1 MGIIYNPP
9 AHGFL
14 NLFSHSIRKLNRMM
28 MALGAVI
35 YVFIALLVT
44 EINFAKTMTSVYT
57 VGIAAAFIFKVTAG
71 KLFDS
76 IIMVFCMHSHKTVE
90 EVLMV
95 KQMGLL
101 ATVFVCW
108 DGTEWFAPRALLG
121 KQFIINL

>member
-1 MGIIYNPP
+1 
-9 AHGFL
+9 
-14 NLFSHSIRKLNRMM
+14 SHSIGKLNRMM
-28 MALGAVI
+28 MALRAVI

-57 VGIAAAFIFKVTAG
+57 VGIAAAFIFKVAAG

-95 KQMGLL
+95 KQLGLL
-101 ATVFVCW
+101 ATVFVCR
-108 DGTEWFAPRALLG
+108 DGTKWFAPRALLG